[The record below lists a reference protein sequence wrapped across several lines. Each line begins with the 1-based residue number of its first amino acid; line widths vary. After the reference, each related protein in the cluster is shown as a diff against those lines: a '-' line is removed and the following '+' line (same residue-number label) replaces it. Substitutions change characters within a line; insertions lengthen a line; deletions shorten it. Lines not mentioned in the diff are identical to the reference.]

1 MNNTNNVKHYLD
13 LPSCHTHTM
22 TQVFIQHNS
31 RIPLMVALLITP
43 SFKSLD
49 TEDEMHAL
57 AYTAMNNM
65 LCRFYNL
72 LKERA
77 QNTTK

>member
-22 TQVFIQHNS
+22 TQIFIHYNS
-31 RIPLMVALLITP
+31 RIPLMLTVLIIP

-49 TEDEMHAL
+49 TGDEMHAL
-57 AYTAMNNM
+57 YVMQV
-65 LCRFYNL
+65 L
-72 LKERA
+72 
-77 QNTTK
+77 